1 MIKNYIK
8 IALRSLLKNKG
19 FTAIN
24 VLGLSFGLAACLL
37 IVFYVVDELNYDKFN
52 TKAERIY
59 RVNSDIKYGGNA
71 SSYAITPPPLAAA
84 LANFPEVAN
93 TVRLLHDG
101 GLRIKKGN
109 ENIQ

>member
-8 IALRSLLKNKG
+8 IAFRSLLKNKG

-24 VLGLSFGLAACLL
+24 LLGLAFGLAACLL

-52 TKAERIY
+52 TKADRIY

-71 SSYAITPPPLAAA
+71 SSYAITPPPL
-84 LANFPEVAN
+84 PQP
-93 TVRLLHDG
+93 LLVF
-101 GLRIKKGN
+101 RRW
-109 ENIQ
+109 QTP